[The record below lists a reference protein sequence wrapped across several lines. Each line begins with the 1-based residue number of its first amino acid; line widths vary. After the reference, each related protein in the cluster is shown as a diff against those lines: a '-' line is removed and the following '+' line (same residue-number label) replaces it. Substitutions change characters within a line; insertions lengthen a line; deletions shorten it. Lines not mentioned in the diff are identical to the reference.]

1 MEKIKKEPKNR
12 GTNGSNFLQS
22 LQGIWRWAYRL
33 RSILL
38 AFPVVVTAV
47 VMAIYNMTKLPEIVG
62 INLQSNGEYAMVIT
76 RGVAVMG
83 PLALTAVCLLLM
95 FCSKRVLYPWLI
107 SLFSLALPLL
117 FLFTS
122 TFP

>member
-1 MEKIKKEPKNR
+1 MAQTKKNAGNWDNR
-12 GTNGSNFLQS
+12 LGSLRT
-22 LQGIWRWAYRL
+22 LWGWVYRL
-33 RSILL
+33 RSVVL
-38 AFPVVVTAV
+38 AIPVLVAAIVL
-47 VMAIYNMTKLPEIVG
+47 AIYNTAHLPEVIG
-62 INLQSNGEYAMVIT
+62 LNLQANGEYAQTIT

-107 SLFSLALPLL
+107 SVFSLVLPLV

-122 TFP
+122 AFA

>member
-1 MEKIKKEPKNR
+1 MANIKDKPRKQGVDWYR
-12 GTNGSNFLQS
+12 VLQVARD
-22 LQGIWRWAYRL
+22 IWRWVYRL

-47 VMAIYNMTKLPEIVG
+47 IMAIYNMTKLPEIVG
-62 INLQSNGEYAMVIT
+62 INMQSNGEYAMAIT

-107 SLFSLALPLL
+107 SVFSLALPLL